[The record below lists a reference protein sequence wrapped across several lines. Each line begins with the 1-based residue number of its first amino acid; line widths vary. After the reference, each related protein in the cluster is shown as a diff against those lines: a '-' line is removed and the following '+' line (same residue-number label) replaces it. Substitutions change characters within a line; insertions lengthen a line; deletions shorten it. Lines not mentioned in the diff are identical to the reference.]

1 MGPPAFE
8 TAPAGYVSPADYL
21 RLERAAE
28 FRHEYFQ
35 GEIRAMAGASF
46 AHNRICANLL
56 IELGIHLRGKACTP
70 VGSDQR
76 LQILSGSAYVY
87 PDLTVVCGPPLF
99 NEDKKP
105 DTLLNPTLLVEV
117 LSASTANNDRGEKFM
132 FYRQL
137 PSLRQYLML
146 DSESVHAELYSL
158 DEPGRWVLTETRD
171 QAAVL
176 GLGSIGC
183 RVPLADIYQGV
194 EFSGTAQP
202 AG

>member
-1 MGPPAFE
+1 MGLPAFE
-8 TAPAGYVSPADYL
+8 TAAAGYVLPADYL

-28 FRHEYFQ
+28 FKHEYFQ

-46 AHNRICANLL
+46 AHNRICANLTG
-56 IELGIHLRGKACTP
+56 ELHGQLRGKECSA

-87 PDLTVVCGPPLF
+87 SDLTVVCGPPIF

-132 FYRQL
+132 FYRQI
-137 PSLRQYLML
+137 PSLRQYLLL
-146 DSESVHAELYSL
+146 DSESVHAELYSR
-158 DEPGRWVLTETRD
+158 DEQGRWVLTETRD
-171 QAAVL
+171 RAAVL
-176 GLGSIGC
+176 DLSSVGC
-183 RVPLADIYQGV
+183 QVPLAEVYQGV
-194 EFSGTAQP
+194 VFAGAAPP

>member
-1 MGPPAFE
+1 MGLPAFK
-8 TAPAGYVSPADYL
+8 TDTAGYVSPADYL

-28 FRHEYFQ
+28 FKHEYFQ

-46 AHNRICANLL
+46 AHNRICANLTG
-56 IELGIHLRGKACTP
+56 ELHGQLRGKECSA

-158 DEPGRWVLTETRD
+158 DELSRWVLTETRD
-171 QAAVL
+171 RAAVL
-176 GLGSIGC
+176 DLGSIGC
-183 RVPLADIYQGV
+183 RVPLAEVYHGV
-194 EFSGTAQP
+194 AFASAAPP